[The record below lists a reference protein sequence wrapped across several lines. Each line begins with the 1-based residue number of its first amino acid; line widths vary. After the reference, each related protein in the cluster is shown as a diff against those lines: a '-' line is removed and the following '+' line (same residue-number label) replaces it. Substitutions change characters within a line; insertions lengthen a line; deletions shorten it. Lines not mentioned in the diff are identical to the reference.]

1 MATDANDSACNIK
14 VVCRVR
20 PLNELEKRNG
30 YGNIVKTSNDD
41 GVNIQVGVK
50 IMSYIRQTVQSV
62 GINPI
67 TNQTTL
73 NFTGKILLL

>member
-30 YGNIVKTSNDD
+30 YGNIVKTSNYD
-41 GVNIQVGVK
+41 GVNIQVGD
-50 IMSYIRQTVQSV
+50 RSV
-62 GINPI
+62 CPGHQIGPPKRLI
-67 TNQTTL
+67 IKPAL
-73 NFTGKILLL
+73 DLPGKTLLL